1 MDGDPAVEPELDGFS
16 RVLPLPYRVSL
27 IIVMGTSTSPFS
39 SPAPSSSQLTPP
51 GIWAWGL
58 NLHYLSLI
66 KIDVP
71 SLIRYPSRASPHHP
85 SHHLS
90 CYRIATFL
98 SIPLALS
105 LLLFWLL
112 TSGSPQD
119 IAGWQILPNLYLL
132 ILVIGFIAPLP
143 FVSRNG
149 RSRTLA
155 TLKRISIGGIAE
167 AADGKFG
174 DILLAD
180 ALTSYAKVLGDL
192 FVSLCMFF
200 SGSHSST
207 GPPNRNCGGAF
218 WVPFIISIP
227 SLIRL
232 RQCVTEYFRVQKA
245 NKRTGQ
251 TSPAT
256 GWGGVHLAN
265 ALKYSTAFPVIVL
278 SALQRSR
285 DPETFGVSEATLFRM
300 WMVAVIVNSGYSFYW
315 DVARDWDLSLFS
327 SAQER
332 DSPEYPWGLRKHRWF
347 HAKELYYAAIVMDA
361 LLRCTWSLKLSP
373 HLDHFNDLEG
383 GIFTMEVLEVFRR
396 WVWIFF
402 RVETEWVRNH
412 RGPAPDDILLGDVSN
427 KYDDSD

>member
-16 RVLPLPYRVSL
+16 RVLPLPYRVAL
-27 IIVMGTSTSPFS
+27 IIV
-39 SPAPSSSQLTPP
+39 L

-71 SLIRYPSRASPHHP
+71 SLIRYPSRSSPHHP

-105 LLLFWLL
+105 LLLFWIV
-112 TSGSPQD
+112 TAGSSSID
-119 IAGWQILPNLYLL
+119 IASWQILPNLYLL
-132 ILVIGFIAPLP
+132 VLVIGFVAPIP

-200 SGSHSST
+200 DSSHSST

-218 WVPFIISIP
+218 MVPFIIAIP
-227 SLIRL
+227 YLIRL
-232 RQCVTEYFRVQKA
+232 RQCITEYMRVQKA

-251 TSPAT
+251 INPAT

-265 ALKYSTAFPVIVL
+265 ALKYSTAFPVIIL
-278 SALQRSR
+278 SALQRSH
-285 DPETFGVSEATLFRM
+285 DPSTFGVSEATLFRM
-300 WMVAVIVNSGYSFYW
+300 WMAAVVVNSGYSFYW

-327 SAQER
+327 TPQER
-332 DSPEYPWGLRKHRWF
+332 NNPEYPWGLRRHRWF
-347 HAKELYYAAIVMDA
+347 HAKEFYYGAVVMDA
-361 LLRCTWSLKLSP
+361 MLRCTWSLKLSP

-412 RGPAPDDILLGDVSN
+412 RGPAPDDILLGDVGGS